1 MSDPQEVWMEKC
13 RSLVDPQAWP
23 LLGGW
28 SWDEAYLTDVP
39 PHTAVRFAL
48 LDVLAPEVGE
58 METLS
63 TN

>member
-1 MSDPQEVWMEKC
+1 MEKC

-58 METLS
+58 METL
-63 TN
+63 TQH